1 MCAFGAK
8 SRCACTERTVR
19 GSLSPVIVF
28 EVHLAPGSDDKD
40 LLSAEVLQE
49 TMAQV
54 MTAAEAKAIG
64 FDGFPADDNVRL
76 VAVTEKDH
84 RWVEKALERAPQVTG
99 YRAHQVDT

>member
-1 MCAFGAK
+1 M
-8 SRCACTERTVR
+8 
-19 GSLSPVIVF
+19 IVF

-40 LLSAEVLQE
+40 LLSAEVRQE

-54 MTAAEAKAIG
+54 MTAEEAKAVG
-64 FDGFPADDNVRL
+64 FDGFAADENLRL
-76 VAVTEKDH
+76 VAVTEKDQ